1 MADKKI
7 RIDIV
12 ALMAI
17 MTAILAFALLLRNEG
32 LYPIV
37 FADELSYSKFAR
49 LVPLQD
55 ALLPNFLY
63 FGLYRATNFCGDGFL
78 GCARMLNILF
88 FILSFPFIYATAKR
102 FTSRRASALV
112 AFLTLA
118 GASNSYTAYFMPEAL
133 YFFSFWVLVW
143 SIIKLNE
150 ASSAIKWV
158 VPGAILG
165 IVSLIKP
172 HGLFLLPAILVY
184 CLFVLSR
191 RADGKYWH
199 IALST
204 VGLVAAT
211 FAIKLAGGFI
221 LAGKNGVTLFGTFY
235 TPYADTA
242 QNRDIQYY
250 WTLIKAA
257 ALNASGH
264 SLALCFVYAIPVA
277 IFLRLLFRRN
287 ASGNPSS
294 DGISPLLLLSGL
306 VIVDLIA
313 VTSLFTASIAA
324 DSSVY
329 YLHIRYYFF
338 ALPLLLIVAA
348 RELEANRDEGGRLV
362 RTLCVMPVIAAIIYV
377 MAAGLKPFDA
387 ISSIAPELYG
397 LVAQPIILYGAG
409 CISILALLAWIRS
422 PRDGAK
428 AYLFVFVPFAVLCS
442 GFIVNK
448 DLRTRMT
455 PDIFDRAGV
464 FAKSYL
470 DHGQRSRTLIVGTDS
485 DVAGLFRVLYY
496 FDLANPDYGQLDG
509 PNSSIK
515 LIPRG
520 ATYNVQ
526 DLPET
531 KNWILVVD
539 DHALSGA
546 TESAIP
552 GAGYTLYQVRK

>member
-1 MADKKI
+1 MA
-7 RIDIV
+7 V
-12 ALMAI
+12 MV
-17 MTAILAFALLLRNEG
+17 AILALALLLRNEG

-55 ALLPNFLY
+55 AVLPNFLY
-63 FGLYRATNFCGDGFL
+63 FALYRTTNFCGDGFL
-78 GCARMLNILF
+78 GCARILNIIF
-88 FILSFPFIYATAKR
+88 FFFSFPFIYATAKK
-102 FTSRRASALV
+102 FTSRHIAGLV

-143 SIIKLNE
+143 SLIRLNE
-150 ASSAIKWV
+150 GSSAMQWFI
-158 VPGAILG
+158 PGAILG
-165 IVSLIKP
+165 VASLIKP

-184 CLFVLSR
+184 CLFILSKR
-191 RADGKYWH
+191 VDRKYSH
-199 IALST
+199 IACST
-204 VGLVAAT
+204 VSLVVAT
-211 FAIKLAGGFI
+211 FATKLIGGFI

-235 TPYADTA
+235 SPYADST

-250 WTLIKAA
+250 WTLIKTA

-277 IFLRLLFRRN
+277 MFLRLLIRRN
-287 ASGNPSS
+287 ASENPQYS
-294 DGISPLLLLSGL
+294 GISPLLILSGL
-306 VIVDLIA
+306 VIADLVA
-313 VTSLFTASIAA
+313 VTALFTASIAA

-348 RELEANRDEGGRLV
+348 QELKSDRNEGDRLA
-362 RTLCVMPVIAAIIYV
+362 RALCVLPVIAAIIYV

-409 CISILALLAWIRS
+409 SISILSLLAWIRR
-422 PRDGAK
+422 PCDGAK
-428 AYLFVFVPFAVLCS
+428 AFLFVFVPFAVLCA

-448 DLRTRMT
+448 DLRYRMA

-496 FDLANPDYGQLDG
+496 FDLPNTDYGQLDG

-520 ATYNVQ
+520 ATFNVQ
-526 DLPET
+526 DLPAT
-531 KNWILVVD
+531 KEWILVVD
-539 DHALSGA
+539 DHPLSGA
-546 TESAIP
+546 KNSAIP
-552 GAGYTLYQVRK
+552 GAGYTLYQVKK